1 MGYQYKNPK
10 INAEKLKNW
19 KYHVTIIELP
29 SCKHCSP
36 SFFGLLYTIRF
47 FFFSKVFALN
57 HQILKPFGVIL
68 EFTLIGRQQG
78 ARHRRRLREF
88 PGSHCG
94 HWEIL
99 WIKRMVPGQ
108 RKEQR
113 WGDGSPNEVVYQA
126 KLELY
131 AAKRLG

>member
-36 SFFGLLYTIRF
+36 SFFGLLYTISF